1 MFNLVHIYIHGS
13 LFTIHKYEKYR
24 YMKKSKKKKKNLI
37 YYTIKFKVL
46 KCLCLYLERPNGVA
60 IK

>member
-1 MFNLVHIYIHGS
+1 MDHCLP
-13 LFTIHKYEKYR
+13 FTN
-24 YMKKSKKKKKNLI
+24 MKN
-37 YYTIKFKVL
+37 TDKVL